1 MAANFQMIIFVDVPS
16 MALAAS
22 IGLKPEFS
30 IYIIKFDLG
39 HIVFTL

>member
-1 MAANFQMIIFVDVPS
+1 

-39 HIVFTL
+39 HIVFTLWPTFSAAADLLP